1 MGTNCAIFVA
11 TRFCFSY
18 EFEFIEQLVG
28 ANTPAALD
36 LLRKFRFTKR
46 FVDDLFSGDN
56 PVFDK
61 YFYQSMTDSD
71 GFKGIYPDFLEP
83 EREQDSTSSVHFL
96 DTEIGFDGSCWFT
109 KIFDKKEHP
118 PLSRISQKRYPHP
131 SCYISDRSKFGI
143 ITSRLHCF
151 NRICQKRN
159 DFVERCKIFIR
170 EFMSRGYSKTR
181 VRFFCIRFFKSVPT
195 SFPLPRRLKHFVNSL
210 FPV

>member
-1 MGTNCAIFVA
+1 MFECVCVWVYHVYEQINIYMCIVYISICIYVYMRVFPYKINKIYC
-11 TRFCFSY
+11 FCLKILSC
-18 EFEFIEQLVG
+18 VC
-28 ANTPAALD
+28 
-36 LLRKFRFTKR
+36 
-46 FVDDLFSGDN
+46 VC
-56 PVFDK
+56 
-61 YFYQSMTDSD
+61 SMTDSD
-71 GFKGIYPDFLEP
+71 GFKGIYPDFLEL

-131 SCYISDRSKFGI
+131 SWYISDRSKFGI

-195 SFPLPRRLKHFVNSL
+195 SFPLPRSLKQFVNSL